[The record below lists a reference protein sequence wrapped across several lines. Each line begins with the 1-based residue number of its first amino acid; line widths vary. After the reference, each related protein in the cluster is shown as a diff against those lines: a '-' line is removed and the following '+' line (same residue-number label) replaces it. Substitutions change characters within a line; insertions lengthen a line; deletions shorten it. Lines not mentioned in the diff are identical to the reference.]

1 MPHTQGTAQCVV
13 RLVALRG
20 LSPET
25 LAQCGALRQEAGRL
39 WTTLVHLHAQARA
52 QGTWL
57 SAADLEQASTEGHY
71 ALHSQSVRA
80 LCQKFAA
87 NVAAATDLRSQEG
100 AHGAVM
106 TRYPRHATAHQ
117 TVVWKDQALKV
128 LPTGHLRLPTGGQRL
143 PLLLPLPAEY
153 QDATLRRAELT
164 WRSDHYELCLT
175 LDASEAP
182 SPALPGE
189 EVAGIDL
196 GEAHLAAVCTTRR
209 HALVVS
215 GRKLRSCTRGHH
227 KRHEAIQEKLSR
239 CQSGS
244 RRANRLR
251 KRQAQVSA
259 KLSRQQ
265 REILHQTARKV
276 VDFCHTEGVTRIAMG
291 DVRDIQREVSQE
303 TKTSQ
308 ELSQWPYEQLAR
320 YLREKAAPLE
330 ISVEWLD
337 ERYSTKTC
345 SYCQHQHATSPRG
358 RRFRCAGCGA
368 RMHRDVNGS
377 NNICSKRAYGSYG
390 RVQADQVNYLRPIG
404 VAPRHRP

>member
-1 MPHTQGTAQCVV
+1 MPHTQGAAQCVV

-39 WTTLVHLHAQARA
+39 WTTLVHLHAETRA

-57 SAADLEQASTEGHY
+57 SAADLEQASKGGHY
-71 ALHSQSVRA
+71 ALHAQSVQA
-80 LCQKFAA
+80 LCQRFAA
-87 NVAAATDLRSQEG
+87 NVAAATDLRSQEA
-100 AHGAVM
+100 AHGAVT
-106 TRYPRHATAHQ
+106 TRYPRHATTHQ
-117 TVVWKDQALKV
+117 TVIWKDQALKV
-128 LPTGHLRLPTGGQRL
+128 LPTGHLRLSAGGQRL

-175 LDASEAP
+175 LDAREAP
-182 SPALPGE
+182 ATAVSSGE
-189 EVAGIDL
+189 AAGVDL

-209 HALVVS
+209 HALVIS
-215 GRKLRSCTRGHH
+215 GRKLRSCTRGHD
-227 KRHEAIQEKLSR
+227 KRHAALQEKLSQ
-239 CQSGS
+239 CQPGS

-251 KRQAQVSA
+251 KRQAQVST
-259 KLSRQQ
+259 KLLRQQ

-276 VDFCHTEGVTRIAMG
+276 VDFCHADGVTRIAVG
-291 DVRDIQREVSQE
+291 DMRDSQREVRQE

-320 YLREKAAPLE
+320 YLRDKASPLG
-330 ISVEWLD
+330 ISVEWID
-337 ERYSTKTC
+337 ERLSTKTC
-345 SYCQHQHATSPRG
+345 SSCQHQHTTSPRG

-390 RVQADQVNYLRPIG
+390 RVQADRVKYLRPIG
-404 VAPRHRP
+404 VAPRHGP